1 MKKTLLNTLFL
12 LIVSASLM
20 GQQTS
25 RLIPIQANPLQ
36 TGVIPNLLG
45 WRYEIG
51 DYRIYAYDKSGLKIG
66 DTVRAVGDA
75 RYYSASN
82 PAGFIS
88 NELDPIWNAQKIGY
102 STTSV
107 ANTLYK
113 PMSYVP
119 SWSDVTGKP
128 TLFSG
133 NYNDLSNKPIIPTNN
148 NQLTNGSGFIT
159 SVPAQSWSSITGK
172 PMFKKQET
180 FSVTTI
186 TGGSFTGTFS
196 VAYAV
201 APNIQ
206 ANIVG
211 GTPNQFITMS
221 VTTTGFTVSVF
232 QRNTVNLL
240 STELLLGTTIPVVGA
255 KVDVLI
261 NEK

>member
-119 SWSDVTGKP
+119 SWSDVMGKP

-133 NYNDLSNKPIIPTNN
+133 NYNDLSNKPSIPANT

-159 SVPAQSWSSITGK
+159 SVPAQSWASITGK
-172 PMFKKQET
+172 PTFKKQET
-180 FSVTTI
+180 FSGNTNASGVFTVTFAT
-186 TGGSFTGTFS
+186 
-196 VAYAV
+196 AYAV

-206 ANIVG
+206 ANIINAADSQIIKMVV
-211 GTPNQFITMS
+211 S
-221 VTTTGFTVSVF
+221 TTGFTVTV
-232 QRNTVNLL
+232 RNR
-240 STELLLGTTIPVVGA
+240 
-255 KVDVLI
+255 VDVIGLLPTWVNVTGANVDILI
-261 NEK
+261 TEK